1 MQRVEEGDAGARV
14 GPVQARDE
22 IGALAHHLD
31 QLLNVIDDKTRS
43 LQRWAGELDVK
54 VNQRTRELAQSH
66 ETLQKTQ
73 QQLVKSEKL
82 AAIGQLTASV
92 AHEINNPIAV
102 MQGNLDLMRELLGAQ
117 ARPVAAELQLLD
129 QQVERMR
136 LIVTQLLQYSRPT
149 DYAGYVVPVDVNQ
162 TLNHALLLVAHSL
175 ASTRIDVQRDLQ
187 ASTLAGFN
195 AQELQQVVI
204 NLLLNAI
211 QAMPDGGV
219 LLLRSRDQLD
229 EHGRAGVLIEVCD
242 SGAGLSPQALEQLFR
257 PFFTTKNE
265 GNGLGLW
272 ISIGLLERYGASL
285 SGANR
290 SERGEDTPGAV
301 FSLWLL
307 CATPEENIE
316 PG

>member
-1 MQRVEEGDAGARV
+1 
-14 GPVQARDE
+14 
-22 IGALAHHLD
+22 
-31 QLLNVIDDKTRS
+31 
-43 LQRWAGELDVK
+43 
-54 VNQRTRELAQSH
+54 
-66 ETLQKTQ
+66 
-73 QQLVKSEKL
+73 
-82 AAIGQLTASV
+82 
-92 AHEINNPIAV
+92 
-102 MQGNLDLMRELLGAQ
+102 
-117 ARPVAAELQLLD
+117 
-129 QQVERMR
+129 
-136 LIVTQLLQYSRPT
+136 
-149 DYAGYVVPVDVNQ
+149 VVPVDVNQ